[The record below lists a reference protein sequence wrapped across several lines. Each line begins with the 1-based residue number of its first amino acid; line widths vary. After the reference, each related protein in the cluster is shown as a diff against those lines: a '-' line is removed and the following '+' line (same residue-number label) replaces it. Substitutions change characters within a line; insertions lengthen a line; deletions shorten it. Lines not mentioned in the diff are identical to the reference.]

1 VSSSARKAPVL
12 DGGDRLRGV
21 LLFLPVPLVLFL
33 FTQQPLGP
41 RPSLGIGV
49 AIMLTHRLYARPFAL
64 SRARSRCLWCG
75 GSAGEGPGVDLDEP
89 LGSTSWRACGQSH
102 ADLVSR
108 TLGWA
113 GERSLVLRLG
123 ILGTLALFLVLS
135 GAAAL
140 GRPPGLE
147 AADAIA
153 VFRLGVALTVLPL
166 GWLAPLSGP
175 RRAPGGRLP
184 FPVHLQA
191 LLGTVWVLWLFRLVG
206 LWWLVAGLLHLARR
220 VA

>member
-1 VSSSARKAPVL
+1 VSSSPRDAPAL
-12 DGGDRLRGV
+12 DGRDRLNGI

-33 FTQQPLGP
+33 FTRQPLGP
-41 RPSLGIGV
+41 GPSLGIGV

-64 SRARSRCLWCG
+64 ARAARRCLWCG
-75 GSAGEGPGVDLDEP
+75 ALAGEGPGVKLDEP

-113 GERSLVLRLG
+113 AERSLRLRLG
-123 ILGTLALFLVLS
+123 ILGTLALFLGLS
-135 GAAAL
+135 LAAVL
-140 GRPPGLE
+140 GRPPALE
-147 AADAIA
+147 AGDAVA

-166 GWLAPLSGP
+166 GWLAPLTGPAAGP
-175 RRAPGGRLP
+175 RGRLP
-184 FPVHLQA
+184 FPVHVQA
-191 LLGTVWVLWLFRLVG
+191 LVGTLWVLWLFRLVG